1 MGEDK
6 DGSAMSEES
15 KIELALARFESAISS
30 VEVAVMKAQQSNQ
43 SHETLGQEV
52 VALRDD
58 RSRLA
63 AELDEV
69 KAAMRAQEEV
79 NAQISARV
87 DGVMHNIRT
96 ILGGAS

>member
-1 MGEDK
+1 
-6 DGSAMSEES
+6 MSEES

-30 VEVAVMKAQQSNQ
+30 VEVAVMKAQQSNH